1 MAVYRAVPW
10 DILQQLFKT
19 EKINNHVLHFSC
31 TCRTALSII
40 RLKQA
45 VSLLSDS
52 FPLIHCNLCIQ
63 RGKPV
68 WYDKGYTP
76 DGIVSIIE
84 TDNAASEQNN
94 FLMQEIDELHGP
106 QMKIALIKT
115 AGKDSLCVIIN
126 HMLCDA
132 AGFKEILYRLASLYT
147 ELEEGTAVKND
158 SMMADRTVAQ
168 ISKYI
173 PLKKRVGMYLRQE
186 KLSVRGKQRFS
197 FEGCLSTP
205 FIERRTVSKDMFM
218 QIKKYAAEHKATVND
233 VFTAVCIR
241 ILTDIFGKPDT
252 LPCAIDVRRF
262 LPGGHASGVCNLVIT
277 IPCTIGKEIPGTF
290 AETVAR
296 VKGCMD
302 IRKNDPACLKSLIM
316 LENLFNTIPYAVSL
330 PILKKVFH
338 NPPVSFTNIGILDKQ
353 KLAFGT
359 TDMADAFMTG
369 SVKYPDYFQLS
380 VSTFDGKVE
389 CCVNL
394 YGTDNDRRIIAS
406 FLDALMNEL
415 GSVCAEN

>member
-10 DILQQLFKT
+10 DILQLLFKT

-31 TCRTALSII
+31 TGRTSLSVM

-52 FPLIHCNLCIQ
+52 FPLIRCNLHMQ

-68 WYDKGYTP
+68 WYDEKYTP
-76 DGIVSIIE
+76 DDIVSLIE
-84 TDNAASEQNN
+84 TDNTVSAQGE
-94 FLMQEIDELHGP
+94 FLMQEIDEQHGP

-115 AGKDSLCVIIN
+115 EGKDNLCVIIN

-132 AGFKEILYRLASLYT
+132 AGFKEVLYRLASLYT

-158 SMMADRTVAQ
+158 SMMTDRTVAQ
-168 ISKYI
+168 ISKYL
-173 PLKKRVGMYLRQE
+173 PLKKRIGMYLRQE
-186 KLSVRGKQRFS
+186 KLSARGKQRFS
-197 FEGCLSTP
+197 FEGSLSTP
-205 FIERRTVSKDMFM
+205 FIERRTVSKDMFV

-233 VFTAVCIR
+233 VFTAANIR
-241 ILTDIFGKPDT
+241 ILSTIFGKPDT
-252 LPCAIDVRRF
+252 LPCTIDVRRF
-262 LPGGHASGVCNLVIT
+262 LPGGHASGICNLVIT
-277 IPCTIGKEIPGTF
+277 IPCDIGQEAPGTF
-290 AETVAR
+290 EDTLVR
-296 VKGCMD
+296 VKHCMD

-316 LENLFNTIPYAVSL
+316 LENLFNSVPYALAL
-330 PILKKVFH
+330 PLLKKVFT

-359 TDMADAFMTG
+359 TDMTDAFMTG
-369 SVKYPDYFQLS
+369 SIKYPSYFQLS
-380 VSTFDGKVE
+380 VSTFNDEVV

-394 YGTDNDRRIIAS
+394 YGTESDRRIIAS
-406 FLDALMNEL
+406 FLDAFMKEL
-415 GSVCAEN
+415 GSLCGKN